1 MTISTTSNRVVGI
14 GNGATTIWNYGFLIP
29 DATEVVVQIT
39 DLTTGVVTTLTTLQ
53 YSITGIGSPSGGT
66 VTYTPAITNNQ
77 TITIQRILPVKQ
89 LVSLSNQGSFYPT
102 VVEGALDYL
111 TMVCQ
116 QLSDSLSRA
125 FVASAN
131 GSNTIDLGGVRLTNL
146 ASPLSPNDVPRYQDV
161 QAAQV
166 NVNAVPSV
174 TLGDSG
180 KWLKAI
186 SAGVYGW
193 VTLTAAAIS
202 DATAAGIAL
211 LTGANAAAQRGSLG
225 LGSISLLNSIA
236 PADMDRNAN
245 TGFVFRAGGTGADS
259 AYSAQT
265 GAATA
270 IVSTSGTNLDFTTGI
285 PAWAR
290 RLKVVFQG
298 VSTNGTNN
306 ILIQIGNTTFTTT
319 GYLGSCS
326 SIPNAANPANTSFTA
341 GFGINSGSAA
351 NVLHGVLE
359 IDLLN
364 AGNYVAKGVFSASN
378 TGNIFAV
385 GGSLALGAVVD
396 RVRVT
401 TVGGTDTFDAGLVT
415 VTWEG

>member
-1 MTISTTSNRVVGI
+1 MTISTTSNRVVGV

-29 DATEVVVQIT
+29 AADEVVVQLT

-53 YSITGIGSPSGGT
+53 YSITGLGNVAGGT
-66 VTYTPAITNNQ
+66 VTYSPAIGVNQ

-116 QLSDSLSRA
+116 QITDSQSRS
-125 FVASAN
+125 VQKSAT
-131 GSNTIDLGGVRLTNL
+131 GANTIDVEGYRIVNAG
-146 ASPLSPNDVPRYQDV
+146 APLSPNDIVRFQDLQV
-161 QAAQV
+161 AQATA
-166 NVNAVPSV
+166 NSVPSP
-174 TLGDSG
+174 TLGDVG
-180 KWLKAI
+180 KWLRATF
-186 SAGVYGW
+186 AGTYGW
-193 VTLTAAAIS
+193 VTLTASAIS

-236 PADMDRNAN
+236 PANMDRDAN

-270 IVSTSGTNLDFTTGI
+270 VASTSGTNIDFTSGI

-290 RLKVVFQG
+290 RLKVIFQG
-298 VSTNGTNN
+298 VSTSGTNT
-306 ILIQIGNTTFTTT
+306 ILVQIGNTTFTAT
-319 GYLGSCS
+319 GYLGSS
-326 SIPNAANPANTSFTA
+326 TSIANAANPANGSFTA

-351 NVLHGVLE
+351 NILHGVLE

-364 AGNYVAKGVFSASN
+364 AGNYVAKGAFSASN
-378 TGNIFAV
+378 TGNLFLTA
-385 GGSLALGAVVD
+385 GSLALAAVVD
-396 RVRVT
+396 RIRVT
-401 TVGGTDTFDAGLVT
+401 TTGGTDTFDAGLIT